1 MDQSF
6 SPQTPRWGWGRVV
19 GLASAILLT
28 GCGALPPLPERPPS
42 LHLTDTGGTS
52 LGRAVQA
59 DGAKDG
65 RSGLRALS
73 DPLEAF
79 AARMLLTRAAER
91 ALDVQYYIWRDDVT
105 GTLLLDAL
113 RRAADRGVR
122 VRLLLDDNGTSGMDP
137 LLLAFDDHPHVEVR
151 LFNPYPHRGLKAL
164 GYLTEFARLNRR
176 MHNKAL
182 IADTQAVIV
191 GGRNIGDAYFG
202 ADPDL
207 DFVDLDVL
215 AAGPIAVE
223 VASSFDGYWN
233 SPLAYPVSALV
244 ATPSGAGP
252 VLDERMAEVA
262 ALPATARYG
271 KALRET
277 DLAAL
282 LSAGTLALDWVP
294 MRLVADPPAKAEGN
308 ADPSAWMA
316 AELTAVLGRADR
328 EVDLVSPYFVPGARG
343 TVALARYP
351 KNGVKLRI
359 VTNSLAATDVAAV
372 HAGYARRRTDLLR
385 AGVQLYEVKPDP
397 GASSQPRWRVMGSSA
412 ASLHGKTFT
421 LDRQRAYVGSFNID
435 PRSIR
440 FNTEMG
446 LVIESPAL
454 AGEIS
459 SALDR
464 WLPANAYELR
474 LGEGDSLEWVERTD
488 AGEVVHRE
496 EPRANLW
503 RRFVAAL
510 LALLPI
516 EWLL

>member
-1 MDQSF
+1 
-6 SPQTPRWGWGRVV
+6 VV
-19 GLASAILLT
+19 GLVLVLLLT
-28 GCGALPPLPERPPS
+28 GCGALQPLPERPPS
-42 LHLTDTGGTS
+42 QYLADTGGTA

-59 DGAKDG
+59 VGGRDG

-91 ALDVQYYIWRDDVT
+91 ALDVQYYIWRDDIT

-113 RRAADRGVR
+113 HRAAERGVR
-122 VRLLLDDNGTSGMDP
+122 VRLLLDDNGTSGLDP
-137 LLLAFDDHPHVEVR
+137 LLLAFDAHPQVEVR
-151 LFNPYPHRGLKAL
+151 LFNPYPNRGFKAL

-176 MHNKAL
+176 MHNKAM

-202 ADPDL
+202 ADPAL

-215 AAGPIAVE
+215 VAGPIAVE

-233 SPLAYPVSALV
+233 SPLAYPVAALV
-244 ATPSGAGP
+244 GAP
-252 VLDERMAEVA
+252 PAAAPTLAERLAEVA
-262 ALPATARYG
+262 ASPATARYEQ
-271 KALRET
+271 AVRDT
-277 DLAAL
+277 DLAAQL
-282 LSAGTLALDWVP
+282 AAGTIALDWVP
-294 MRLVADPPAKAEGN
+294 MRLVADPPAKAEGK
-308 ADPSAWMA
+308 ADPSTWMA
-316 AELTAVLGRADR
+316 ADLTVLLGRADR

-343 TVALARYP
+343 TAALASYP
-351 KNGVKLRI
+351 ENGVKLRI

-385 AGVQLYEVKPDP
+385 AGVQLYELKPDP
-397 GASSQPRWRVMGSSA
+397 GASNQPSWRMMGSS
-412 ASLHGKTFT
+412 ASLHGKTFS

-435 PRSIR
+435 PRSVR

-446 LVIESPAL
+446 LVVESPTL
-454 AGEIS
+454 AGTIS
-459 SALDR
+459 ASLDER
-464 WLPANAYELR
+464 LLANAYELR
-474 LGEGDSLEWVERTD
+474 LSEGQRLEWVERTD
-488 AGEVVHRE
+488 TGEVVHRE
-496 EPRANLW
+496 EPRASLW